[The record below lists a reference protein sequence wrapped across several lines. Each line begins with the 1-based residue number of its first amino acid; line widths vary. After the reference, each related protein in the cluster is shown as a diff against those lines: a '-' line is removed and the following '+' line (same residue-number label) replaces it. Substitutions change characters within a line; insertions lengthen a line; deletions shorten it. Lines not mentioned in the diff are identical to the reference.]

1 MVPQKTGEY
10 MTFSI
15 KMHYTHPV
23 ETGIGLN
30 SLDLPHMQVATDV
43 FRTEYPIIEEFMQRQ
58 QDIMWFAHEIKVE
71 KDIHDVLTNFTSA
84 EKHGVMTTL
93 KLFTLYEMK
102 AGTDYWTGRFMKM
115 FPRHEFQSMAA
126 TFGMMELGV
135 HKPFYNKINE
145 LLNATDDGF
154 YTDYVYNPVLAD
166 RMQSIDNIINHES
179 DLVSIAGF
187 SMVEGVILYSNFAFL
202 KHFQSQG
209 KNKLVNV
216 VRGINSSAIDEDLHS
231 DAGAY
236 CFKELARQSKLSKV
250 TRDWIQTE
258 IYDLADTIYDHECQI
273 IKMIFEK
280 GDIEGITEVD
290 MRLFIQERINH
301 CLVNLDLEVL
311 WTKSQLGLDSK
322 ISSWFYKGMKGLNFN
337 DFFTGKGREYQR
349 GWSEDRFVW

>member
-1 MVPQKTGEY
+1 M
-10 MTFSI
+10 
-15 KMHYTHPV
+15 PV
-23 ETGIGLN
+23 
-30 SLDLPHMQVATDV
+30 HMQTPTDV
-43 FRTEYPIIEEFMQRQ
+43 FRTEYPIIEEFMKKQ
-58 QDIMWFAHEIKVE
+58 QDIFWTAHEIKVE
-71 KDIHDVLTNFTSA
+71 KDIHDVLTNFTPA

-236 CFKELARQSKLSKV
+236 CFQELERQLGFGLERFRDIEYDIQELAN
-250 TRDWIQTE
+250 
-258 IYDLADTIYDHECQI
+258 TIYDHECQI
-273 IKMIFEK
+273 IRMIFEK

-290 MRLFIQERINH
+290 MELFIQERIDY
-301 CLVNLDLEVL
+301 CL
-311 WTKSQLGLDSK
+311 KKLGLDPLFVGWNQYESN
-322 ISSWFYKGMKGLNFN
+322 ISTWFYKGMKSLNFN

-349 GWSEDRFVW
+349 GWDEQRFIW

>member
-10 MTFSI
+10 M
-15 KMHYTHPV
+15 K
-23 ETGIGLN
+23 
-30 SLDLPHMQVATDV
+30 PHMQIETDIY
-43 FRTEYPIIEEFMQRQ
+43 RCEYPIVDSFMQRQ

-102 AGTDYWTGRFMKM
+102 AGTDYWTGRFMQM

-154 YTDYVYNPVLAD
+154 YTDYVYNPVLAE
-166 RMQSIDNIINHES
+166 RMESIDNIINHES

-236 CFKELARQSKLSKV
+236 SFKELERQLNPSKGMKE
-250 TRDWIQTE
+250 WIQTE
-258 IYDLADTIYDHECQI
+258 IYDLANTIYDHECLI
-273 IKMIFEK
+273 IEMIFEK
-280 GDIEGITEVD
+280 GCIEGITEVD
-290 MRLFIQERINH
+290 MKLFIQERIDY
-301 CLVNLDLEVL
+301 CLA
-311 WTKSQLGLDSK
+311 KLGLDSIFFCGEQYK
-322 ISSWFYKGMKGLNFN
+322 SDISTWFYKGMKSLNFN

-349 GWSEDRFVW
+349 GWDEQRFIW